1 MGSTRNQ
8 GMRKLSK
15 VCLNA
20 MILQLTCFAAYSY
33 VYDGVLPVFVSM
45 YHLCL
50 VCVEARRRRLIP
62 WIWNYRPGC
71 QCWEV
76 NLGRLQE
83 RSVLIITGLS
93 LKPQVVVSEGPEE
106 ETGNWGDRNLFWEHF
121 SCGAGEHGSAHRCK
135 QSALCMTV
143 SEPCMQTVVCTLRLC
158 FPHVV

>member
-1 MGSTRNQ
+1 MGKRWKESMKGVIRCPYYSLSTHPW
-8 GMRKLSK
+8 LSFSL
-15 VCLNA
+15 C
-20 MILQLTCFAAYSY
+20 MC
-33 VYDGVLPVFVSM
+33 VLPVFVSM
-45 YHLCL
+45 HHLCL

-106 ETGNWGDRNLFWEHF
+106 ETGNWGNRNLFWEHF

-135 QSALCMTV
+135 QSALCMAV
-143 SEPCMQTVVCTLRLC
+143 SEPCMQTVVCTQRLC